1 MAVRHSTRNPCDF
14 DQARLRRLIRRLIT
28 LEVNQ
33 VLKNINGTLI
43 ITTKVITGE
52 IDSRMIASIGMKSTS
67 MAVSITV
74 PVRKA
79 RTLRR
84 SLKRLARSPTVRRSK
99 KRIGR
104 RNRCPTI

>member
-1 MAVRHSTRNPCDF
+1 M
-14 DQARLRRLIRRLIT
+14 
-28 LEVNQ
+28 NQ
-33 VLKNINGTLI
+33 VLRNINGTLI
-43 ITTKVITGE
+43 ITTAVIKGE
-52 IDSRMIASIGMKSTS
+52 IDSKMSASKGMNSTS

-84 SLKRLARSPTVRRSK
+84 SLKRLERSPTVRRSK
-99 KRIGR
+99 KRIGS